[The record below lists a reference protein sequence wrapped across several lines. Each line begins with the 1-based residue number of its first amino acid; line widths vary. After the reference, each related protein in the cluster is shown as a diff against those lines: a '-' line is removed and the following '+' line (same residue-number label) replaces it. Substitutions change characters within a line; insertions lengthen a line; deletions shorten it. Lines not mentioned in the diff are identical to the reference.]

1 MSNLVVINGINV
13 EFEVVGDQTYTTSLD
28 IAAVF
33 EKRHDNIIAQ
43 IKALPQDD
51 FTHLNFKASNYKDST
66 GRTLPCYNLTRDG
79 FSLLVMGFTGQK
91 AYKWKVEFIK
101 AFNEMEKRLRNV
113 EYEKH
118 DKLAFRQSLGYKSQL
133 EQQKT
138 NFNNEIKA
146 LKYDLIQTKEEL
158 DACKGALEVLKRR
171 KDFSN
176 EENIKILKEELAK
189 HDLYL
194 FSELDFILWSENLT
208 KEFIYESKRLV
219 GEIGLAAYKKLENKI
234 QKSSFMK
241 NISYTH
247 FNALNFL

>member
-13 EFEVVGDQTYTTSLD
+13 EFEVVGTQTHTTSLD

-66 GRTLPCYNLTRDG
+66 GRILPCYNLTRDG
-79 FSLLVMGFTGQK
+79 FSLLVMGFTGEK
-91 AYKWKVEFIK
+91 AYKWKIEFIK
-101 AFNEMEKRLRNV
+101 ALNEMEKRLKNL
-113 EYEKH
+113 EIEKH
-118 DKLAFRQSLGYKSQL
+118 EKLAFHQSLGYKSQL

-171 KDFSN
+171 KDFNN
-176 EENIKILKEELAK
+176 EENLRLLQKELAK
-189 HDLYL
+189 YGLVI
-194 FSELDFILWSENLT
+194 FNELDFTLWSENLT
-208 KEFIYESKRLV
+208 KNIIGETKRRLDDLTKHNYELLKEKFDKRLKV
-219 GEIGLAAYKKLENKI
+219 
-234 QKSSFMK
+234 K
-241 NISYTH
+241 N
-247 FNALNFL
+247 

>member
-13 EFEVVGDQTYTTSLD
+13 EFEVVGTQTHTTSLD

-66 GRTLPCYNLTRDG
+66 GRILPCYNLTRDG
-79 FSLLVMGFTGQK
+79 FSLLVMGFTGEK
-91 AYKWKVEFIK
+91 AYKWKIEFIK
-101 AFNEMEKRLRNV
+101 AFNEMEKRLKNL
-113 EYEKH
+113 EIEKH
-118 DKLAFRQSLGYKSQL
+118 EKLAFHQSLGYKSQL

-158 DACKGALEVLKRR
+158 DACKGVLEVLKRR
-171 KDFSN
+171 KDFNN
-176 EENIKILKEELAK
+176 EENLRLLQKELAK
-189 HDLYL
+189 YGLVI
-194 FSELDFILWSENLT
+194 FNELDFTLWSENLT
-208 KEFIYESKRLV
+208 KNIIGETKRRLDDLTKHNYELLKEKFDKRLKV
-219 GEIGLAAYKKLENKI
+219 
-234 QKSSFMK
+234 K
-241 NISYTH
+241 N
-247 FNALNFL
+247 